1 MSREADFELESKKK
15 EIKRELKWA
24 EMLGSWDN
32 KKWKGKVGPH
42 IPASANPSST
52 VTHLLLNHSIVAQL
66 RERVLKGIPD
76 SVRGEVWKHL
86 TRSSQLKTSH
96 QSGTYKV
103 SNPPPSGLSTGL
115 RKVVGISP

>member
-1 MSREADFELESKKK
+1 M
-15 EIKRELKWA
+15 
-24 EMLGSWDN
+24 
-32 KKWKGKVGPH
+32 
-42 IPASANPSST
+42 
-52 VTHLLLNHSIVAQL
+52 LNHSTVAQL

-103 SNPPPSGLSTGL
+103 SNPPTSSPRVFLRWLVSHLLRPLPRLCSSRRRPARIRSRETSTEHF
-115 RKVVGISP
+115 RVTFCSKTRVVLASRSFSTF

>member
-42 IPASANPSST
+42 IPAPANPSST
-52 VTHLLLNHSIVAQL
+52 VTHHLLLNHSIVAQL

-103 SNPPPSGLSTGL
+103 SNPPCLSSGLL
-115 RKVVGISP
+115 KVVGISP